1 MKQTKAIHIIAFDVP
16 FPANYGGVIDIFYK
30 IKAFHDQKIEV
41 ILHCFE
47 YGREPAKELLQL
59 CKKVY
64 YYPRKTF
71 KNFLYGDVPY
81 IVASRQSNELLTNL
95 LLDIYPILFEGLHT
109 TSYLKH
115 PALKNRFKIVRTHN
129 VEHDYYHHLEMV
141 EKNFFKR
148 YFFKLES
155 EKLKKYQS
163 ILKYADLICAIS
175 PNDTAYFQKK
185 FGKTVFIPAFHSN
198 EKIESK
204 LGTGDY
210 ILYHGNLAVGENHEA
225 AMFLVKSVFSNLEL
239 PFIIAGSHPKKE
251 LKQLVNLYEHITII
265 DDGNTDQ
272 INDLISNAQIN
283 ILYTEQATG
292 IKLKLLN
299 ALYKGRHCVVNHKMA
314 DNTGL
319 EGLCHIANNAKD
331 FVQLTQELW
340 KKSFNAQNKEQ
351 RVIFFTQQFNV
362 KIIIGDLIKAISFD
376 APVQETKEK
385 NLAKANHTKPKKS
398 FISINS
404 LLGLL
409 PF

>member
-1 MKQTKAIHIIAFDVP
+1 LKQTKAIHIIAFDVP

-30 IKAFHDQKIEV
+30 IKAFHEQDIQV

-47 YGREPAKELLQL
+47 YGREPANELLQI
-59 CKKVY
+59 CNKVY
-64 YYPRKTF
+64 YYQRKTF
-71 KNFLYGDVPY
+71 KNFLYGNVPY

-95 LLDIYPILFEGLHT
+95 LLDSHPILFEGLHT
-109 TSYLKH
+109 TAYLKH

-141 EKNFFKR
+141 EQNFFKR

-185 FGKTVFIPAFHSN
+185 FGKTLFIPAFHAN
-198 EKIESK
+198 IHIESK
-204 LGTGDY
+204 PGTGDY
-210 ILYHGNLAVGENHEA
+210 VLYHGNLAVGENHEA
-225 AMFLVKSVFSNLEL
+225 AMFLVKSVFSNLKL

-251 LKQLVNLYEHITII
+251 LKQLVNLCENITII
-265 DDGNTDQ
+265 DDGNTEQ
-272 INDLISNAQIN
+272 INDLIANAQIN
-283 ILYTEQATG
+283 MLYTEQDTG

-299 ALYKGRHCVVNHKMA
+299 ALFKGRHCIVNHKMA

-319 EGLCHIANNAKD
+319 EGMCHIANNTND
-331 FVQLTQELW
+331 FIQLTQEFW
-340 KKSFNAQNKEQ
+340 KKSFTLKNKDE
-351 RVIFFTQQFNV
+351 RVAFFRHQFNTH
-362 KIIIGDLIKAISFD
+362 IIIQQLINVISFASPMLESKD
-376 APVQETKEK
+376 KTLVKA
-385 NLAKANHTKPKKS
+385 NLAKPKKS
-398 FISINS
+398 IISINT